1 MRLMSSQS
9 GFGWVYEAYERNLPR
24 ILKVLKQEY
33 NQNEK
38 VLELFQR
45 EAQVL
50 SQLKHPGV
58 PQVEADGYFQVHLP
72 DSDQPLYCLVMEKK
86 LMALT

>member
-38 VLELFQR
+38 VLETFSAR
-45 EAQVL
+45 GPGAESAQSIL
-50 SQLKHPGV
+50 GCHK
-58 PQVEADGYFQVHLP
+58 
-72 DSDQPLYCLVMEKK
+72 
-86 LMALT
+86 

>member
-1 MRLMSSQS
+1 M
-9 GFGWVYEAYERNLPR
+9 
-24 ILKVLKQEY
+24 K
-33 NQNEK
+33 K

-72 DSDQPLYCLVMEKK
+72 DSGPAAVLSGDGKN
-86 LMALT
+86 